1 MTSSDV
7 SGKQIPETYEW
18 NKYIIHR
25 PAIGKGM
32 YSKVYYAIHKDTKQE
47 VALKKILFSKLHNN
61 VKDKVITEIH
71 ILQKMDHPHIMKLY
85 EYKFDGDYLL
95 LITEYCKDH
104 DLDQWLQKPHT
115 HEELLDSM
123 RQIALGMEYLHTNN
137 ILHRDIKPQNILL
150 HQGVIKICDFGFST
164 MIKEQHQMFN
174 TVCGTPLYMSPEL
187 LLLKPYTI
195 KSDIWSIGI
204 LFYTMLYKSHP
215 FGKLHTLDEYRF
227 KIKNVIAF
235 LPIADYEYLVELIQ
249 LMLMYTP
256 EERPDMSMIVRSLK
270 LKYVDKTN
278 VFDTIALE
286 EKIQEPAKDHV
297 QRIMEPMEDRDQ
309 RIMELEEQV
318 FKLESMIKEKE
329 MSRSYICCFDSE
341 DRESDVTGRGRT
353 NKGYEHEYINIDTD
367 YFTPPD
373 TISKAIAIPRKKNL
387 SDSSSSDKSK
397 GSSLS
402 SSFGTFFNFLTKS
415 FSK

>member
-1 MTSSDV
+1 MTHIDV
-7 SGKQIPETYEW
+7 SGKQILETYEW

-25 PAIGKGM
+25 PSIGKGM
-32 YSKVYYAIHKDTKQE
+32 YSKVYYGIHKDTKQE
-47 VALKKILFSKLHNN
+47 VALKKILFSKLHNS

-85 EYKFDGDYLL
+85 DYKFDGDYLL

-104 DLDQWLQKPHT
+104 DLDHWLQKPHT
-115 HEELLDSM
+115 YDELYDM
-123 RQIALGMEYLHTNN
+123 MTQIAVGMDYLHSNH
-137 ILHRDIKPQNILL
+137 IVHRDIKPQNILL

-164 MIKEQHQMFN
+164 MIKEQHQLFN

-215 FGKLHTLDEYRF
+215 FGKLQTLDEYRF
-227 KIKNVIAF
+227 KIKNVITF
-235 LPIADYEYLVELIQ
+235 LPIADYEYLVELTE
-249 LMLMYTP
+249 LMLNYAP
-256 EERPDMSMIVRSLK
+256 EERPDMNMIVRSLK

-278 VFDTIALE
+278 AFDTIPLE
-286 EKIQEPAKDHV
+286 EKTPEQ
-297 QRIMEPMEDRDQ
+297 MEDRDQ

-318 FKLESMIKEKE
+318 FKLETIIKEKE
-329 MSRSYICCFDSE
+329 MTRSYICCFDNE
-341 DRESDVTGRGRT
+341 DRDSDITGRGRT
-353 NKGYEHEYINIDTD
+353 NKGYEHEYMNIDTD

-373 TISKAIAIPRKKNL
+373 TVSKAIAIPQKKNL

-402 SSFGTFFNFLTKS
+402 SSFGNFINFLTKS